1 MEIKANALIIIDP
14 QNDFVKGS
22 LAVPGAEEAMNNII
36 KFIEDHKQDLGY
48 IAVTLDWHPLSHCS
62 FKEFGG
68 SWPPHC
74 VQYSEGAAVYE
85 PLMKAIID
93 SDIPVEFWTKGE
105 LLLEEEYSI
114 LESGNEYPFCDEL
127 SERTTIN
134 IDKEQFGEIYVA
146 GLAGDYCVY
155 HTLKDLIESDFGFS
169 DWLHVVSKGVAS
181 IDDGTTLS
189 NLCYEYEIPMI

>member
-105 LLLEEEYSI
+105 PVLEEEYSI
-114 LESGNEYPFCDEL
+114 LESGNEYPFCTEL
-127 SERTTIN
+127 SERTTID
-134 IDKEQFGEIYVA
+134 IDKEQYGEIYIA

-155 HTLKDLIESDFGFS
+155 HTLKDLIESDFGLS
-169 DWLHVVSKGVAS
+169 DWLHIVSKGVAS

-189 NLCYEYEIPMI
+189 NLCYACEIPMI

>member
-74 VQYSEGAAVYE
+74 VQYSEGVPNMEIAESKCFDADILVVIGTSFNVYPAASLVGYTDE
-85 PLMKAIID
+85 
-93 SDIPVEFWTKGE
+93 DIPVYYIDPNPACTPDYPDIKVIKATATRGMEE
-105 LLLEEEYSI
+105 LIKI
-114 LESGNEYPFCDEL
+114 LND
-127 SERTTIN
+127 N
-134 IDKEQFGEIYVA
+134 
-146 GLAGDYCVY
+146 
-155 HTLKDLIESDFGFS
+155 
-169 DWLHVVSKGVAS
+169 
-181 IDDGTTLS
+181 
-189 NLCYEYEIPMI
+189 

>member
-14 QNDFVKGS
+14 QNDFIKGS

-48 IAVTLDWHPLSHCS
+48 IAVTLDWHPLNHCS

-68 SWPPHC
+68 PWPPHC
-74 VQYSEGAAVYE
+74 LQYSEGAAIYE

-93 SDIPVEFWTKGE
+93 SDIHVEFWTKGE
-105 LLLEEEYSI
+105 IFAEEYSI
-114 LESGNEYPFCDEL
+114 LESGNDYMFCNEL
-127 SERTTIN
+127 FERTTIN
-134 IDKEQFGEIYVA
+134 IDEEEYGEIYVA

-155 HTLKDLIESDFGFS
+155 HTLKDLIRRDLS

-189 NLCYEYEIPMI
+189 NLCYEYKIPMI

>member
-85 PLMKAIID
+85 PLIKD
-93 SDIPVEFWTKGE
+93 YPGE
-105 LLLEEEYSI
+105 YIGLSEDEYNIFKSLICPNNFEDVREKISECLRSETEYSF
-114 LESGNEYPFCDEL
+114 LVFEKVDVYYYDENGIKYNV
-127 SERTTIN
+127 EW
-134 IDKEQFGEIYVA
+134 D
-146 GLAGDYCVY
+146 
-155 HTLKDLIESDFGFS
+155 
-169 DWLHVVSKGVAS
+169 
-181 IDDGTTLS
+181 
-189 NLCYEYEIPMI
+189 

>member
-105 LLLEEEYSI
+105 
-114 LESGNEYPFCDEL
+114 
-127 SERTTIN
+127 T
-134 IDKEQFGEIYVA
+134 V
-146 GLAGDYCVY
+146 
-155 HTLKDLIESDFGFS
+155 
-169 DWLHVVSKGVAS
+169 
-181 IDDGTTLS
+181 
-189 NLCYEYEIPMI
+189 